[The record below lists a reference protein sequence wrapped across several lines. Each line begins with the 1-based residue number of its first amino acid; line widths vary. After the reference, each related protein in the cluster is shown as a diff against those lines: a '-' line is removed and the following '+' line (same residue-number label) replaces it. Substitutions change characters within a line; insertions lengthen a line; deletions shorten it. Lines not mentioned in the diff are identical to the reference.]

1 MTEPNIILL
10 IIDNLRYDSFNNFHE
25 PRSFLP
31 NLSFL
36 KEKGI
41 FCEII
46 TNGHTTKF
54 VMPSLFTQTFPLD
67 FDGYNKVI
75 KNRPKS
81 FVEILK
87 SDGFKTH
94 MLQGDD
100 NDGPQS
106 GCERGFDYTE
116 ALYDRRLLLQNYLE
130 EVLQYEIKKLAKNK
144 NKKKETKKKLNDFK
158 SILLYLALSKNRI
171 KNRKLPNT
179 LLKLNKKWQKKFFDE
194 VKIIDSNPELILKKI
209 QRIDPHLYYLLLGE
223 ENFENISFL
232 TKKKIFGILSL
243 IENFFF
249 NNKYLKLKFLAFR
262 KTPFIEDILF
272 SSNQIIKKK
281 KFFIYGHLMDLH
293 DRKLI
298 NRPMKFLK
306 KLLIWPFW
314 VLKSKDKSFKRFLY
328 DASLHL
334 MDKEIGNLIKNLKKN
349 GKLSSTKIIITADHG
364 CEMYD
369 SAARG
374 ENEIFGFRTHKEHIT
389 VPLIYYNSSKKFVNK
404 GLYDSMSIS
413 ASILD
418 DLNLKA
424 HNSFKGKS
432 IFRNGNNEIISEN
445 CGRGNCDI
453 KNKDLYFT
461 VTSRSFKAMFL
472 LKKNKLSIERLY
484 DLKNDEAEVENLI
497 NKKNY
502 FHIIKHKTQT
512 LLKER
517 NSVLKKRF
525 IVKKPLSKFYDQLN

>member
-1 MTEPNIILL
+1 
-10 IIDNLRYDSFNNFHE
+10 
-25 PRSFLP
+25 
-31 NLSFL
+31 
-36 KEKGI
+36 
-41 FCEII
+41 
-46 TNGHTTKF
+46 
-54 VMPSLFTQTFPLD
+54 
-67 FDGYNKVI
+67 
-75 KNRPKS
+75 
-81 FVEILK
+81 
-87 SDGFKTH
+87 
-94 MLQGDD
+94 
-100 NDGPQS
+100 
-106 GCERGFDYTE
+106 
-116 ALYDRRLLLQNYLE
+116 
-130 EVLQYEIKKLAKNK
+130 
-144 NKKKETKKKLNDFK
+144 
-158 SILLYLALSKNRI
+158 
-171 KNRKLPNT
+171 
-179 LLKLNKKWQKKFFDE
+179 
-194 VKIIDSNPELILKKI
+194 
-209 QRIDPHLYYLLLGE
+209 
-223 ENFENISFL
+223 
-232 TKKKIFGILSL
+232 
-243 IENFFF
+243 
-249 NNKYLKLKFLAFR
+249 
-262 KTPFIEDILF
+262 
-272 SSNQIIKKK
+272 
-281 KFFIYGHLMDLH
+281 MDLH

-369 SAARG
+369 STARG

-517 NSVLKKRF
+517 NSVLKKRS